1 MFDVVAGSL
10 VAESHALRVVFD
22 RDGAIVD
29 VENLLTGQHL
39 VAGADG
45 RRPWR
50 LLPQGTTSSV
60 RVPWSADSG
69 FAPEEITPV
78 RFSIDD
84 EGAGLRLRWET
95 DMPGVAVE
103 VTLVFATDG
112 SLEMRPSVTVAHD
125 AAPPAHLYFP
135 LIDPIP
141 LAADHGDDVL
151 VFPAHSGWLI
161 RRPLDVGVTEAPY
174 PDGYQGC
181 SVQMLAYYTEGIGG
195 FYLSCHDPHVTHK
208 QLRFGSGAMTIRHD
222 AWDLRRGAAFDLDY
236 PVVLAPL
243 STGDWYE
250 AADRYRAWALTAPW
264 AGAGKNVDRVGAS
277 RPRWLFEDVTVATWG
292 GSTSLDWSDRYRR
305 LGDALGSPMHH
316 VTAWDW
322 PARRPHNVG
331 KEGWFPARFH
341 PANLAAWQGHHVTPY
356 LNDIF
361 VSVHA
366 PDFFEVWEPNLVYP
380 YVTFSFQLFSEPV
393 VGWVDGEGP
402 TPDPK
407 VVADIDFFVCPC
419 TELQSELHAWRDARL
434 VADHGVD
441 GVFYD
446 ISSGNPHAARCLRAE
461 HGHTPGW
468 SRGVLQGYADS
479 NGRSRA
485 AMHEALGRV
494 PAQGVET
501 IVEHVIADIDFFA
514 ARSVMGPLGTLEA
527 WTLGPEE
534 PPGHGRQLVPLFQA
548 IYHDVGPIH
557 EDVGLTL
564 AQSQGEIFYW
574 VAARLVLQW
583 GGLVCLRVNFPTDR
597 LGDEDAVEIVAF
609 DGARHLFAD
618 PPSTDPDR
626 IAFLRELAAA
636 RTGFGNRHLAYGR
649 LIRPLT
655 LDVPSVDMDYHARL
669 HIYSALVKQGT
680 WSVPQVVH
688 GAWAAPGE
696 GSIGLFFCNLGEEPV
711 TTDAS
716 VDTRR
721 SWAIDW
727 PAVTVTATTV
737 AGAIAPARRQEN
749 DAPWRLAVELAP
761 RRVTLVE
768 IRPADGDGSPA

>member
-1 MFDVVAGSL
+1 VFEEVGGRL
-10 VAESHALRVVFD
+10 VARSEALRVVFD
-22 RDGAIVD
+22 ENGVIVD
-29 VENLLTGQHL
+29 VENAATGQHL
-39 VAGADG
+39 VAGTG
-45 RRPWR
+45 ERPWR
-50 LLPQGTTSSV
+50 LFPQGTTSSV

-69 FAPEEITPV
+69 FVPEEIQPVGFSVEETPT
-78 RFSIDD
+78 
-84 EGAGLRLRWET
+84 GMRLRWGT
-95 DMPGVAVE
+95 DAPGIGVE
-103 VTLVFATDG
+103 VELAFASDG
-112 SLEMRPSVTVAHD
+112 SLEMRPGVTVAPGTV
-125 AAPPAHLYFP
+125 PPAHLYFP
-135 LIDPIP
+135 LIDPAP

-181 SVQMLAYYTEGIGG
+181 SVQMLAYYTERVGG
-195 FYLSCHDPHVTHK
+195 FYLACHDQHVTHK
-208 QLRFGSGAMTIRHD
+208 RLRFAPGSTSIRHD
-222 AWDLRRGAAFDLDY
+222 AWDLRRGAPLDLDY
-236 PVVLAPL
+236 PVVFASLQD
-243 STGDWYE
+243 GDWYE

-264 AGAGKNVDRVGAS
+264 ARSGKNVERGGS
-277 RPRWLFEDVTVATWG
+277 TRPRWLFEDVTVATWG
-292 GSTSLDWSDRYRR
+292 GSASLDWSDRYRWY
-305 LGDALGSPMHH
+305 GEALGGPLHH

-331 KEGWFPARFH
+331 EEGWFPARFH
-341 PANLAAWQGHHVTPY
+341 PDNLEAWRGHHVTPY

-366 PDFFEVWEPNLVYP
+366 PDFFDVWEPNLVFP
-380 YVTFSFQLFSEPV
+380 YVTFPFQLFSEPV
-393 VGWVDGEGP
+393 VGWVDGDGP

-407 VVADIDFFVCPC
+407 VVADVDFFMCPC
-419 TELQSELHAWRDARL
+419 TELQSEVHAWRDARL
-434 VADHGVD
+434 VADHGID

-468 SRGVLQGYADS
+468 SRGVLRGYAD
-479 NGRSRA
+479 NNARSRA
-485 AMHEALGRV
+485 AMEAALGRV

-514 ARSVMGPLGTLEA
+514 ARSVMGPLGALEA
-527 WTLGPEE
+527 WTLGPEQA
-534 PPGHGRQLVPLFQA
+534 PGDGRQLIPLFQA
-548 IYHDVGPIH
+548 VYHDVGPVH

-564 AQSQGEIFYW
+564 AESQGDIFYW

-609 DGARHLFAD
+609 DGARHRFSD
-618 PPSTDPDR
+618 PPPTDQKR

-636 RTGFGNRHLAYGR
+636 RTGVGNRHLAYGR
-649 LIRPLT
+649 LLRPLS
-655 LDVPSVDMDYHARL
+655 LDVPTIEMDYHARL
-669 HIYSALVKQGT
+669 HIYSGLVKQGT

-688 GAWAAPGE
+688 GAWATPDGE
-696 GSIGLFFCNLGEEPV
+696 AIGLFFCNLGEEPV
-711 TTDAS
+711 TIDTA

-721 SWAIDW
+721 SWGLDA
-727 PAVTVTATTV
+727 PEVTVTTSDVDGPA
-737 AGAIAPARRQEN
+737 APARHQVN
-749 DAPWRLAVELAP
+749 DVAWRLAVELAP

-768 IRPADGDGSPA
+768 IVPAIADGSP